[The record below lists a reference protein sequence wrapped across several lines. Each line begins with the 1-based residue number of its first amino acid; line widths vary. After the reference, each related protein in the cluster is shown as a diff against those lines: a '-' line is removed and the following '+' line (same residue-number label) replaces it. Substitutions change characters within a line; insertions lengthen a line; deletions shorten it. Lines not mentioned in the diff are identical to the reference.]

1 MEFITENFLLIL
13 CLIVSGTLLAF
24 PKLGKGKNAP
34 LTPTEVVK
42 KANEGAQ
49 LVDLRPH
56 DAFVTGTIAG
66 AVNIPAKEVDARL
79 STLQKDKTTIL
90 VCQNGRDSQ
99 QCLKKFRSN
108 GFKDCSI
115 LQGGI
120 VSWQAAKLPLTGISA
135 LGKKSGK
142 KKKQH

>member
-24 PKLGKGKNAP
+24 PKLGRSKSAP
-34 LTPTEVVK
+34 LAPEEVVK
-42 KANEGAQ
+42 RANEGAQ

-66 AVNIPAKEVDARL
+66 AVNIPVKEIDARL

-90 VCQNGRDSQ
+90 ICQNGRDSQ

-108 GFKDCSI
+108 GFKDSFT

-120 VSWQAAKLPLTGISA
+120 VGWQSAKLPLTGISS
-135 LGKKSGK
+135 LSK
-142 KKKQH
+142 KKKKALKN